1 MAKELAAAVK
11 KALQEEQNSTALK
24 AKKAAPTVSKQLKL
38 APKVKALVK
47 LSSRR
52 SVVVLAPS
60 VVDVVVEARRIA
72 TRTITRPARFT

>member
-11 KALQEEQNSTALK
+11 KALQEEQNFIAPK
-24 AKKAAPTVSKQLKL
+24 AKKAAPTVSKQPKL
-38 APKVKALVK
+38 APRVKALVK
-47 LSSRR
+47 LSLRR

-60 VVDVVVEARRIA
+60 VVDVVVEARKTA